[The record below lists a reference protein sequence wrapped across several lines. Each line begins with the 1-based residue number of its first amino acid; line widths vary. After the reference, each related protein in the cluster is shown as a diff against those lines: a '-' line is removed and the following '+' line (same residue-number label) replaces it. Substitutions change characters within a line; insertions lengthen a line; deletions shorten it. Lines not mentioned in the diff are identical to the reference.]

1 MTRFDIFLFA
11 LVVLGVGLLIAPQF
25 VMSVLIGAGV
35 IVFGLRWFVRSSR
48 RGWRR

>member
-1 MTRFDIFLFA
+1 MARLDLLMFGL
-11 LVVLGVGLLIAPQF
+11 LVLGVGLLVAPQF
-25 VMSVLIGAGV
+25 VASLLIGVGV